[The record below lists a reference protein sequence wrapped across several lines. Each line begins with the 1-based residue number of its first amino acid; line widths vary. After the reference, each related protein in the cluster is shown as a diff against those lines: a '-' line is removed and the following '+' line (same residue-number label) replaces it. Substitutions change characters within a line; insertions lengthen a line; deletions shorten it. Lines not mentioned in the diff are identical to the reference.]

1 MKELYYSIADD
12 IFARFPGYV
21 RGVVLAYDVT
31 NGESPAEVVS
41 MLRDAEASIHSK
53 LKIETIAEH
62 PRIKSW
68 REAYQVFWGQAGRVS
83 IIYRSHGPSRLEK

>member
-1 MKELYYSIADD
+1 MGELYYSIADE

-31 NGESPAEVVS
+31 NGESPGEVVS
-41 MLRDAEASIHSK
+41 LLRGAEASIHQQ
-53 LKIETIAEH
+53 LKIDTIAEH

-68 REAYQVFWGQAGRVS
+68 REAR
-83 IIYRSHGPSRLEK
+83 IP